1 MAQAVNIH
9 EEAAR
14 ERKALALVDQLDA
27 LGVDSEEAEWLDAD
41 GWAAVARLA
50 GVKPPSLSTVDW
62 AVHLLRRR
70 EEARQRMAAIA
81 DPFEGLPA

>member
-1 MAQAVNIH
+1 MNIH

-27 LGVDSEEAEWLDAD
+27 LGVDSEEAEWFDAD

-50 GVKPPSLSTVDW
+50 GVKKTPSVSTVDW

-70 EEARQRMAAIA
+70 EEARRRMAAIA
-81 DPFEGLPA
+81 DSFEGLLA